1 MQVLRQACEWGTFK
15 TLELDT
21 EYPAGPITVGLER
34 KIWILHTLYHQK
46 IQFPK
51 PGKYSITNLYLHV
64 SAIFMWTS
72 WILKHFYTILNNF
85 FWKQNSVK
93 NQKNHM
99 PAFRYWVYA
108 PISLSWLCKCRTI
121 SKEKGI
127 LEPFEICLVMGRNC
141 GESILSKVCQGWSEG
156 VSLTWGAKCKD

>member
-1 MQVLRQACEWGTFK
+1 MQDLRQACERGTFK
-15 TLELDT
+15 KLELDT
-21 EYPAGPITVGLER
+21 EYPAGPITVGVER

-85 FWKQNSVK
+85 FLETILLKTRKITCLLTVNEYLHQFPWVDCANVELSQKKKEFQYQNVFYIKTLAVS
-93 NQKNHM
+93 
-99 PAFRYWVYA
+99 
-108 PISLSWLCKCRTI
+108 SLVWPRQH
-121 SKEKGI
+121 
-127 LEPFEICLVMGRNC
+127 V
-141 GESILSKVCQGWSEG
+141 
-156 VSLTWGAKCKD
+156 